1 MLILFFLRAV
11 NHACHPIST
20 ASFQNPK
27 QVTMD
32 ASIETQA
39 TATEA
44 IMTEVGF
51 QAVSRWIAADDDG
64 EAFVFRKFDRLAA
77 RNLLYLQARMLALE
91 ERINKIDGAA
101 GSMDMLQV
109 LRNWEML
116 VAKSEDSK
124 VHIEAREKMK
134 KQIDLHEELQKTI
147 KEYRKLMGTN
157 SPVRFEVYLRNFQ
170 ADACDEWFWR
180 ADEALDLQSRI
191 ANFSGPSRR
200 VLGAYRG
207 WLESSNNLK
216 GLSSRFLDDKQDLV
230 ALKKTENH
238 DSLSELLRWL
248 WPASAS
254 SLSRFSYRSS
264 CCLALDLPINDA
276 EHRASPLP
284 TTRATSPASAKSP
297 SRDGPTSSARW
308 WRSRCSSGPSWGCT
322 LWPTSRSSSS

>member
-1 MLILFFLRAV
+1 
-11 NHACHPIST
+11 
-20 ASFQNPK
+20 
-27 QVTMD
+27 MD

-124 VHIEAREKMK
+124 V
-134 KQIDLHEELQKTI
+134 
-147 KEYRKLMGTN
+147 
-157 SPVRFEVYLRNFQ
+157 YLRNFQ

-216 GLSSRFLDDKQDLV
+216 GLSSRFLDDKQDLSVTSANDAGNIARFREKSLARWANIISTLVAV
-230 ALKKTENH
+230 ALLVGSIVGLYFVADLKIKFIMIAVFAAFFAL
-238 DSLSELLRWL
+238 SLGVITNARRPEVFAATAAYAAVLVVFVSNQD
-248 WPASAS
+248 
-254 SLSRFSYRSS
+254 
-264 CCLALDLPINDA
+264 LA
-276 EHRASPLP
+276 
-284 TTRATSPASAKSP
+284 
-297 SRDGPTSSARW
+297 GQ
-308 WRSRCSSGPSWGCT
+308 SGT
-322 LWPTSRSSSS
+322 

>member
-1 MLILFFLRAV
+1 
-11 NHACHPIST
+11 
-20 ASFQNPK
+20 
-27 QVTMD
+27 MD
-32 ASIETQA
+32 ASVETQA

-44 IMTEVGF
+44 RMTEVGF

-116 VAKSEDSK
+116 VAKSEDSRFVSRSTCASSK
-124 VHIEAREKMK
+124 LIE
-134 KQIDLHEELQKTI
+134 
-147 KEYRKLMGTN
+147 
-157 SPVRFEVYLRNFQ
+157 
-170 ADACDEWFWR
+170 CDEWFWR

-216 GLSSRFLDDKQDLV
+216 GLSSRFLDDKQDLSVTSANDAGNIARFREKSLARWANIISTLVAV
-230 ALKKTENH
+230 ALLVGSIVGLYFVADLKIKFIMIAVFAAFFAL
-238 DSLSELLRWL
+238 SLGVITNARRPEVFAATAAYAAVLVVFVSNQD
-248 WPASAS
+248 
-254 SLSRFSYRSS
+254 
-264 CCLALDLPINDA
+264 LA
-276 EHRASPLP
+276 
-284 TTRATSPASAKSP
+284 
-297 SRDGPTSSARW
+297 GQ
-308 WRSRCSSGPSWGCT
+308 SGT
-322 LWPTSRSSSS
+322 

>member
-1 MLILFFLRAV
+1 
-11 NHACHPIST
+11 
-20 ASFQNPK
+20 
-27 QVTMD
+27 MD

-44 IMTEVGF
+44 RMTEVGF

-147 KEYRKLMGTN
+147 KEYH
-157 SPVRFEVYLRNFQ
+157 
-170 ADACDEWFWR
+170 
-180 ADEALDLQSRI
+180 EALDLQSRI

-254 SLSRFSYRSS
+254 VTS
-264 CCLALDLPINDA
+264 ANDA
-276 EHRASPLP
+276 GNIARFRE
-284 TTRATSPASAKSP
+284 KSL
-297 SRDGPTSSARW
+297 ARW
-308 WRSRCSSGPSWGCT
+308 ANIISTLVAVALLVGSIVGLYFVADLKIKFIMIAVFAAFFALSLGVITNARRPEVFAATAAYAAVLVVFVSNQDLAGQSGT
-322 LWPTSRSSSS
+322 

>member
-1 MLILFFLRAV
+1 
-11 NHACHPIST
+11 
-20 ASFQNPK
+20 
-27 QVTMD
+27 MD

-147 KEYRKLMGTN
+147 KEY
-157 SPVRFEVYLRNFQ
+157 P
-170 ADACDEWFWR
+170 DACDEWFWR

-216 GLSSRFLDDKQDLV
+216 GLSSRFLDDKQDLSVTSANDAGNIARFREKSLARWANIISTLVAV
-230 ALKKTENH
+230 ALLVGSIVGLYFVADLKIKFIMIAVFAAFFAL
-238 DSLSELLRWL
+238 SLGVITNARRPEVF
-248 WPASAS
+248 A
-254 SLSRFSYRSS
+254 
-264 CCLALDLPINDA
+264 
-276 EHRASPLP
+276 
-284 TTRATSPASAKSP
+284 ATAA
-297 SRDGPTSSARW
+297 
-308 WRSRCSSGPSWGCT
+308 
-322 LWPTSRSSSS
+322 

>member
-1 MLILFFLRAV
+1 MTAETPRKRARE
-11 NHACHPIST
+11 
-20 ASFQNPK
+20 F
-27 QVTMD
+27 
-32 ASIETQA
+32 
-39 TATEA
+39 
-44 IMTEVGF
+44 GF
-51 QAVSRWIAADDDG
+51 PAVSRWIAADDDG
-64 EAFVFRKFDRLAA
+64 EALVFRKFDRLAA
-77 RNLLYLQARMLALE
+77 RNLLYLQARMLELE
-91 ERINKIDGAA
+91 ERINNMDSAVMGRDAA
-101 GSMDMLQV
+101 VEQA

-147 KEYRKLMGTN
+147 KEYH
-157 SPVRFEVYLRNFQ
+157 
-170 ADACDEWFWR
+170 
-180 ADEALDLQSRI
+180 EALDLQSRI

-254 SLSRFSYRSS
+254 VTS
-264 CCLALDLPINDA
+264 ANDA
-276 EHRASPLP
+276 GNIARFRE
-284 TTRATSPASAKSP
+284 KSL
-297 SRDGPTSSARW
+297 ARW
-308 WRSRCSSGPSWGCT
+308 ANIISTLVAVALLVGSIVGLYFVADLKIKFIMIAVFAAFFALSLGVITNARRPEVFAATAAYAAVLVVFVSNQDLAGQSGT
-322 LWPTSRSSSS
+322 